1 MPGSTK
7 FVRQHFYE
15 TVEQKATSRQLR
27 AVPHQA
33 PQRERVSLVVR
44 GSVLLQSTGDALST
58 HASWKGR
65 IKGNNIES
73 VPRLLWLLEPKI
85 VFAHAKASCRGHY
98 AESQYCQGLF
108 FEGYHRGGGR
118 AHGVYEGTY
127 WDLLANVGEL
137 TEALTQMAVGP
148 AVLEEPALKLPAAP
162 TLPSWDSFKPVL
174 QPLPPL
180 PQLMDVAVKL
190 PPFKAPKV
198 AVVEFE
204 AAQLL
209 PLPELL
215 DEEEEVAPSLTLPDG
230 LKPTGLDVRPE
241 EIVFD
246 PPLAPSYPL
255 QPAPPAYDK
264 PQHGA
269 DWTGLKPFQVGLF
282 VFAGVQVELA
292 PFKKHRG
299 CRLAKLVI
307 REGTPAHLEY
317 AD

>member
-1 MPGSTK
+1 MQIARASS
-7 FVRQHFYE
+7 E
-15 TVEQKATSRQLR
+15 THWLCNEGK
-27 AVPHQA
+27 QA
-33 PQRERVSLVVR
+33 GCKHLIPLLV
-44 GSVLLQSTGDALST
+44 Q
-58 HASWKGR
+58 
-65 IKGNNIES
+65 
-73 VPRLLWLLEPKI
+73 
-85 VFAHAKASCRGHY
+85 
-98 AESQYCQGLF
+98 
-108 FEGYHRGGGR
+108 
-118 AHGVYEGTY
+118 
-127 WDLLANVGEL
+127 
-137 TEALTQMAVGP
+137 
-148 AVLEEPALKLPAAP
+148 
-162 TLPSWDSFKPVL
+162 
-174 QPLPPL
+174 
-180 PQLMDVAVKL
+180 
-190 PPFKAPKV
+190 
-198 AVVEFE
+198 
-204 AAQLL
+204 
-209 PLPELL
+209 
-215 DEEEEVAPSLTLPDG
+215 EEVAPSLTLPDG